1 MSTLFT
7 IGLCIIS
14 YDFQVQWSY
23 STTKNLQF
31 FYLIIV
37 GIVQCDSK
45 QTNQVL
51 LPTILSNFSQS
62 SSKLR
67 RCEFFLRTFSKTQ
80 DYKEQNNQ
88 FDVIF

>member
-7 IGLCIIS
+7 ICIIS

-51 LPTILSNFSQS
+51 LPTILSNFHNLVLS
-62 SSKLR
+62 
-67 RCEFFLRTFSKTQ
+67 CEGVNFF
-80 DYKEQNNQ
+80 
-88 FDVIF
+88 